1 MAGERGQ
8 GESYRGSRV
17 AGSSGRDNLVEG
29 SLGKRMQGTEQV
41 GQEGEDPVVGS
52 ALPRLRAGKGRMAL
66 PPAEDR
72 ERQGGR

>member
-41 GQEGEDPVVGS
+41 GQEGETLWL
-52 ALPRLRAGKGRMAL
+52 ALPFLDSEL
-66 PPAEDR
+66 ER
-72 ERQGGR
+72 EE